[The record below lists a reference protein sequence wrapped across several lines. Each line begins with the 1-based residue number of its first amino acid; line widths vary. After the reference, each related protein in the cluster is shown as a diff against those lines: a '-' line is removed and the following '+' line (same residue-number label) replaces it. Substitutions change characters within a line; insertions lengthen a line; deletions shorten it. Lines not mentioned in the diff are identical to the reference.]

1 MFSPWIISTGR
12 AKRSVGLRQVCAPAQ
27 NLSIEESR
35 AEADSVASSA
45 LTPPM
50 SVPRAA
56 QSIALPAMRRAPK
69 NSLIVQKIHK
79 VGA

>member
-1 MFSPWIISTGR
+1 
-12 AKRSVGLRQVCAPAQ
+12 
-27 NLSIEESR
+27 
-35 AEADSVASSA
+35 
-45 LTPPM
+45 M